1 LRESSNPSF
10 SLKYIKSMDL
20 FKRISSAVLLALL
33 IALPLTL
40 LESLMVYS
48 IIKLYEIPY
57 LVNFVYY
64 QVLGMSFIMMMTR
77 NRIRIQEEKED
88 KKDFIK
94 DITYPSLNRLFR
106 VGFVWCIALF
116 IHEIFLR

>member
-1 LRESSNPSF
+1 
-10 SLKYIKSMDL
+10 MDL
-20 FKRISSAVLLALL
+20 FKRISAAVLLALL

-48 IIKLYEIPY
+48 IINLYQIPY
-57 LVNFVYY
+57 LINFQYC
-64 QVLGMSFIMMMTR
+64 QVLGISFIMMMTR
-77 NRIRIQEEKED
+77 NRIRMQED

-94 DITYPSLNRLFR
+94 DISYPSLNRLFR
-106 VGFVWCIALF
+106 VGFVWCIALI

>member
-1 LRESSNPSF
+1 MREGSDPSYG
-10 SLKYIKSMDL
+10 LKYIKSMDL

-57 LVNFVYY
+57 LVNFEYY
-64 QVLGMSFIMMMTR
+64 QVLGISFIMMMTR
-77 NRIRIQEEKED
+77 NRIRMQEEKENRE
-88 KKDFIK
+88 DFIK
-94 DITYPSLNRLFR
+94 DISYPSLNRLFR
-106 VGFVWCIALF
+106 VGFVWCIALI

>member
-1 LRESSNPSF
+1 
-10 SLKYIKSMDL
+10 MDL

-57 LVNFVYY
+57 LVNFEYY

-77 NRIRIQEEKED
+77 NRIRMQEEKED

-94 DITYPSLNRLFR
+94 GISYPSLNRLFR
-106 VGFVWCIALF
+106 VGFVWCIALI
-116 IHEIFLR
+116 IHLLFLR

>member
-1 LRESSNPSF
+1 LRESSDPSYG
-10 SLKYIKSMDL
+10 LKYIKSMDL

-57 LVNFVYY
+57 LVNFEYY
-64 QVLGMSFIMMMTR
+64 QVLGISFIMMMTR
-77 NRIRIQEEKED
+77 NRIRMQEEKEN
-88 KKDFIK
+88 KEDFIK
-94 DITYPSLNRLFR
+94 DISYPSLNRLFR
-106 VGFVWCIALF
+106 VGFVWCIALI

>member
-1 LRESSNPSF
+1 MRESSNPSF

>member
-1 LRESSNPSF
+1 MRESSNPSF
-10 SLKYIKSMDL
+10 GLKYIKSMDL

-57 LVNFVYY
+57 FVNFEYY

-94 DITYPSLNRLFR
+94 DISYPSLNRLFR
-106 VGFVWCIALF
+106 VGFVWCIALI

>member
-1 LRESSNPSF
+1 
-10 SLKYIKSMDL
+10 MDL

-57 LVNFVYY
+57 LINFAYY
-64 QVLGMSFIMMMTR
+64 QVLGISFIMMMTR
-77 NRIRIQEEKED
+77 NRIRMQEEKED
-88 KKDFIK
+88 NKDFIK
-94 DITYPSLNRLFR
+94 DISYPSLNRLFR
-106 VGFVWCIALF
+106 VGFVWCIALI

>member
-1 LRESSNPSF
+1 MCESSNTSY

-57 LVNFVYY
+57 LINFAYY
-64 QVLGMSFIMMMTR
+64 QVLGISFIMMMTR

-94 DITYPSLNRLFR
+94 EVSYPSLNRLFR
-106 VGFVWCIALF
+106 VGFVWCIALI

>member
-1 LRESSNPSF
+1 MRESSNPSF

-106 VGFVWCIALF
+106 VGFVWCIALI

>member
-1 LRESSNPSF
+1 MRESSNPSHG
-10 SLKYIKSMDL
+10 LKYIKSMDL

-57 LVNFVYY
+57 LINFAYY
-64 QVLGMSFIMMMTR
+64 QVLGISFIMMMTR
-77 NRIRIQEEKED
+77 NRIRMQEEKED

-94 DITYPSLNRLFR
+94 DISYPSLNRLFR
-106 VGFVWCIALF
+106 VGFVWCIALI